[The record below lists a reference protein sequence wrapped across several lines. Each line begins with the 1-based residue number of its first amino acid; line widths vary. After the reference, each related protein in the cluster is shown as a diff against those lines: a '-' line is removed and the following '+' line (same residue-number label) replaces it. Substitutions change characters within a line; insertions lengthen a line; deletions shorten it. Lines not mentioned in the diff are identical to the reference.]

1 MLSKC
6 FLLLWDPGQS
16 LSLWE
21 AVQGSGDGGP
31 GSQTAWQVTLASAT
45 NQMLDLNGHVISQS
59 PNLLLSGCL

>member
-1 MLSKC
+1 MCSVNAS
-6 FLLLWDPGQS
+6 FYSGTQGS